1 MNGQKCKIRKKFKL
15 LNFYK
20 MTTSRN
26 AITEYNNKKILE
38 FYRINKNVYKST
50 FVIVKNNRCLQ

>member
-1 MNGQKCKIRKKFKL
+1 MFKL

-50 FVIVKNNRCLQ
+50 FVVVKHIRCLQ